1 MLVLIAGPSGVV
13 PAGAGGGVGAL
24 DSLDNL
30 SVPAPP
36 SVLRRAASAINKKIK
51 AIAGVKPAAGKAVS
65 GRKAL
70 TGMMRPWC
78 TASQPN
84 TLGASV
90 AWKTAALGNPGWP
103 VAGNDTIF
111 CDWAEKTT
119 TDVSFKVCTFP
130 RDLDTQVSAYIHKEG
145 HWSGWKKGLV
155 QEMLPVLRSG
165 AAWKGVEGRTLVLDV
180 SVGEGGWGT
189 LRVPLY

>member
-1 MLVLIAGPSGVV
+1 
-13 PAGAGGGVGAL
+13 
-24 DSLDNL
+24 
-30 SVPAPP
+30 
-36 SVLRRAASAINKKIK
+36 VLRRAASAIKKKIK

-65 GRKAL
+65 GRKVL
-70 TGMMRPWC
+70 TGLMRPWC

-103 VAGNDTIF
+103 VAGNDTTF

-180 SVGEGGWGT
+180 SGGGGGDYAGGFLLLFLGLVVT
-189 LRVPLY
+189 VCFAPHICLHLKHTHTHTHAHVSFPPQSL